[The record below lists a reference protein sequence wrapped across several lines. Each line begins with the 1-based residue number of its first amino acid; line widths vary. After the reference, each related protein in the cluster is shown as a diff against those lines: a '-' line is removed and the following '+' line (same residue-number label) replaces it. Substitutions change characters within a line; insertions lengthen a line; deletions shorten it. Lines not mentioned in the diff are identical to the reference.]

1 MNSLAVSRLRVVK
14 FALLGGWEGGR
25 EGLRSPSHYFRHKSQ
40 IHPKENKYTRYR
52 YREEDVDFM
61 MISIKVK
68 MTIPPFCFD
77 LASCC
82 VSLMVKDAGR
92 DIGDKSSSH
101 SANYQSLTSNQ

>member
-68 MTIPPFCFD
+68 MT
-77 LASCC
+77 S
-82 VSLMVKDAGR
+82 
-92 DIGDKSSSH
+92 
-101 SANYQSLTSNQ
+101 TSILF